1 MKSLLEQ
8 LRKVAEFQQRERNRE
23 RINAKSERE
32 NKKVEQM
39 NQRDWEEIM
48 GINRDTYRRGPGGAI
63 RRR

>member
-1 MKSLLEQ
+1 MKSLQEQ
-8 LRKVAEFQQRERNRE
+8 LRKVVEFQQRERNRE

-39 NQRDWEEIM
+39 NQGDWEEIM